1 MKAGK
6 EQNDHAKDVPQVD
19 REGEESAATVPALT
33 HPFIPFF
40 LGSPATPSRKRITN
54 SFSMTYRLKIIP
66 QASVIIALGRECLQQ
81 LRIGEAVTRPLRSFK
96 LSTR

>member
-40 LGSPATPSRKRITN
+40 FGKPSNTKPETHHKFLLN
-54 SFSMTYRLKIIP
+54 DL
-66 QASVIIALGRECLQQ
+66 
-81 LRIGEAVTRPLRSFK
+81 
-96 LSTR
+96 